1 MRTAVWDARVLLRE
15 IRERNYDGCYTL
27 LTDWLRP
34 QRQQAESLAVQLFE
48 TPPGK
53 QAQVDWGHLGSLSE
67 GDRERKLRGFTMT
80 LGYSRR
86 MMASSA
92 LDQKLRTLLR
102 MHESAF
108 YEWGAVPDEILYDR
122 TKTVWT
128 GVDERGEIVW
138 NAINLCN
145 RK

>member
-1 MRTAVWDARVLLRE
+1 VLLRE
-15 IRERNYDGCYTL
+15 IQERNYEGSYTL

-34 QRQQAESLAVQLFE
+34 QRQQAESLAVRRFE

-67 GDRERKLRGFTMT
+67 GGRERKLWGFTMT

-92 LDQKLRTLLR
+92 LDQKLSTLLR
-102 MHESAF
+102 MRESAF
-108 YEWGAVPDEILYDR
+108 YEWERCR
-122 TKTVWT
+122 TRFSMT
-128 GVDERGEIVW
+128 G
-138 NAINLCN
+138 
-145 RK
+145 